1 MQPDR
6 FHRVPQDHVR
16 ARYRGDTRA
25 IYRRLD
31 QDVPSSSPL
40 ALLLAAPD
48 EDVQASGDNRPF
60 VPELMER
67 VKPGAAF
74 EFGDSSDLDGH
85 LGTTF
90 RHAAVEAAQL
100 SLERK
105 EATHTDVHDA
115 STLEE
120 QRQLSNEPAV
130 DRRRIRG
137 RRDNA
142 PRKGTIGMA
151 ERGHIAVEVEDAE
164 TTSRP

>member
-6 FHRVPQDHVR
+6 LYRLPQDHVG

-25 IYRRLD
+25 TYRRLD

-40 ALLLAAPD
+40 RCARKSLVLAAPD
-48 EDVQASGDNRPF
+48 EDVQPSSDNRPF
-60 VPELMER
+60 GPALMER
-67 VKPGAAF
+67 GKPGAPL

-105 EATHTDVHDA
+105 EPRTPT
-115 STLEE
+115 STM
-120 QRQLSNEPAV
+120 PA
-130 DRRRIRG
+130 RW
-137 RRDNA
+137 
-142 PRKGTIGMA
+142 K
-151 ERGHIAVEVEDAE
+151 
-164 TTSRP
+164 